1 MMVRQLLT
9 ERLPLKLMFTKLLK
23 LAASLALTSAIAQAV
38 TVDFN
43 ALGSSLG
50 ASYTSGAVTF
60 VPTVGS
66 DLTTGNSP
74 NGTRGLLGSAGEP
87 YSTIRAN
94 IAGGTSS
101 VAVDLGDFN
110 QDADTVFM
118 EVFSA
123 ANVSLGYTSQL
134 LASSFSGMVTLNLSA
149 ANIAYAVFGSI
160 APSSGGSTVYA
171 DNFTYT
177 AGAATP
183 DAGSTL
189 ALFAAGL
196 GLVGFAARSRKS
208 VR

>member
-1 MMVRQLLT
+1 MLSNLI
-9 ERLPLKLMFTKLLK
+9 K

-43 ALGSSLG
+43 ALSGTIG

-60 VPTVGS
+60 VPTAGGS
-66 DLTTGNSP
+66 MVAGLTP
-74 NGTRGLLGSAGEP
+74 NGTVGILGSTGSP

-94 IAGGTSS
+94 IAGSTSS
-101 VAVDLGDFN
+101 VAVDLGDYN
-110 QDADTVFM
+110 EDADTVFL

-134 LASSFSGMVTLNLSA
+134 LASSFNGMVTLNLSA
-149 ANIAYAVFGSI
+149 SNIAYAVFGSI
-160 APSSGGSTVYA
+160 APSAGGSSVYA

-177 AGAATP
+177 AGAASTP

-196 GLVGFAARSRKS
+196 GLVGIAARARKS